1 MAVTTE
7 QADYVAPEDRA
18 PGALRGAG
26 ARSPLFWKLILVA
39 MAVMWGFS
47 FYVMKDTLD
56 LVPPSLLLAC
66 RFLTA
71 ALIMFALFFQ
81 RIRRHLTPRYL
92 AIGLIMGVLMWAA
105 YSMQTLGLVETTAG
119 KNAFLTGTYCI
130 LVPFISYVLAREPLT
145 RFNVG
150 AAIICLA
157 GIALVAL
164 DSASV
169 NVGDILTLGGAL
181 FFAFQ
186 IAVASK
192 FGRDMDVNVLTFWMF
207 FAVGVLSACTSAIT
221 EPSPATVP
229 WSLSLVGVLAFLAVF
244 CTCVG
249 LLMQNLALAHVPSS
263 IGSLL
268 LSLESPSGV
277 FFSVVLAGEMLS
289 GRLVAGFA
297 LIFISI
303 VFSETHGAFLLSIV
317 ERIEGMRHKKT
328 ASE

>member
-1 MAVTTE
+1 MAVDTE
-7 QADYVAPEDRA
+7 HADYVAPEDRA

-39 MAVMWGFS
+39 MAIMWGFS
-47 FYVMKDTLD
+47 FYVMKDALD
-56 LVPPSLLLAC
+56 LVPPSMLLTC
-66 RFLTA
+66 RFLSSA
-71 ALIMFALFFQ
+71 FIMLALFFR
-81 RIRRHLTPRYL
+81 RIRRHLTARYL
-92 AIGLIMGVLMWAA
+92 AIGLVMGVLMWAA

-164 DSASV
+164 DSVSV
-169 NVGDILTLGGAL
+169 NIGDILTLGGAL

-207 FAVGVLSACTSAIT
+207 LAVGILSACASAAT

-289 GRLVAGFA
+289 GRLIAGFA

-303 VFSETHGAFLLSIV
+303 VFSETHGAFLLHIA
-317 ERIEGMRHKKT
+317 ERLEGAAHKK
-328 ASE
+328 

>member
-164 DSASV
+164 DSVSV

-207 FAVGVLSACTSAIT
+207 LAVGILSACASAAT

-229 WSLSLVGVLAFLAVF
+229 WSLSLVGVLVFLAVF

-277 FFSVVLAGEMLS
+277 FFSVVFAGEMLS
-289 GRLVAGFA
+289 GRLIAGFA

-303 VFSETHGAFLLSIV
+303 VFSETHGAFLLGIA
-317 ERIEGMRHKKT
+317 ERLEGAAHKK
-328 ASE
+328 

>member
-66 RFLTA
+66 RFLMA
-71 ALIMFALFFQ
+71 ALIMLALFFQ

-164 DSASV
+164 DSVSV

-192 FGRDMDVNVLTFWMF
+192 FGRDMDVNVLTFWML
-207 FAVGVLSACTSAIT
+207 FAVGVLNACTSAIT

>member
-164 DSASV
+164 DSVSV

-192 FGRDMDVNVLTFWMF
+192 FGRDMDVNVLTFWML
-207 FAVGVLSACTSAIT
+207 FAVGVLNACTSAIT

>member
-1 MAVTTE
+1 MAVDTE
-7 QADYVAPEDRA
+7 HADYVAPEDRA

-26 ARSPLFWKLILVA
+26 ARSPLFWKLILVS
-39 MAVMWGFS
+39 MAIMWGCS
-47 FYVMKDTLD
+47 FYVMKDALD
-56 LVPPSLLLAC
+56 LVPPSMLLTC
-66 RFLTA
+66 RFLSSA
-71 ALIMFALFFQ
+71 FIMLALFFQ
-81 RIRRHLTPRYL
+81 RIRRHFTPRYL
-92 AIGLIMGVLMWAA
+92 AIGLVMGVLMWAA

-119 KNAFLTGTYCI
+119 KNEFLTGTYCI

-164 DSASV
+164 DSVSV
-169 NVGDILTLGGAL
+169 NIGDILTLGGAL

-207 FAVGVLSACTSAIT
+207 LAVGVLSACASAAT

-249 LLMQNLALAHVPSS
+249 LLMQNLALAHEPSS
-263 IGSLL
+263 IGSLQL
-268 LSLESPSGV
+268 
-277 FFSVVLAGEMLS
+277 
-289 GRLVAGFA
+289 
-297 LIFISI
+297 
-303 VFSETHGAFLLSIV
+303 
-317 ERIEGMRHKKT
+317 
-328 ASE
+328 

>member
-1 MAVTTE
+1 MAVDTE
-7 QADYVAPEDRA
+7 HADYVAPEDRA

-39 MAVMWGFS
+39 MAIMWGFS
-47 FYVMKDTLD
+47 FYVMKDALD
-56 LVPPSLLLAC
+56 LVPPSMLLAC
-66 RFLTA
+66 RFLSSA
-71 ALIMFALFFQ
+71 FIMLALFFR
-81 RIRRHLTPRYL
+81 RIRRHLTARYL
-92 AIGLIMGVLMWAA
+92 AIGLVMGVLMWAA

-164 DSASV
+164 DSVSV
-169 NVGDILTLGGAL
+169 NIGDILTLGGAL

-207 FAVGVLSACTSAIT
+207 LAVGVLSACASAAT

-277 FFSVVLAGEMLS
+277 FFSVVLASEMLS
-289 GRLVAGFA
+289 GRLIAGFA

-303 VFSETHGAFLLSIV
+303 VFSETHGAFLLHIA
-317 ERIEGMRHKKT
+317 ERLEGAAHKK
-328 ASE
+328 